1 MATGTHFGGQ
11 CFADAFAAT
20 DAYVSAHHS
29 TKFSY
34 ENGCA
39 YKITAISENAGDGVQ
54 VRFTKLLVDDT
65 ETLACPA
72 SSWLEYTPL
81 AQCEIVTTGDMAEAS
96 WMVAA
101 VWLAVYG
108 VKLLRRALP

>member
-11 CFADAFAAT
+11 CFADAFLAT
-20 DAYVSAHHS
+20 DAYVSAHYS

-39 YKITAISENAGDGVQ
+39 YKITAISEGGEDGVQ
-54 VRFTKLLVDDT
+54 VRFTKVLIGDT
-65 ETLACPA
+65 ETEACPA
-72 SSWLEYTPL
+72 VSWLEYTPL
-81 AQCEIVTTGDMAEAS
+81 APCEIVTTADMAEAS
-96 WMVAA
+96 WMVAL

-108 VKLLRRALP
+108 VKLLRRTLP